1 MNGARRSV
9 AALWGMVT
17 VLLAL
22 AGPLPVSACSVPVFR
37 YALERWPADLFE
49 VDVFYHD
56 QLTTSDRE
64 LVSRLEDQAVVNGG
78 RVNWE
83 VVLCR
88 WEDTL
93 ASDLVAVRDSLGV
106 IDQPTVVLRRPGG
119 RRGSPIVWQGA
130 LREISSDL
138 WSSKTRTSL
147 VDRLSSGDS
156 IVWLV
161 FRGHDAQHAEQAVA
175 MLRAEFPRLTEEIT
189 LPMGVG
195 LPGSELLSTVPLAVQ
210 FSVLEVDTREAAE
223 AHFRRQ
229 ILSGQT
235 VAIADHQTLIVPV
248 FGRGRAFSV
257 FTDETLDADAIAE
270 TTRFLCGACSCQV
283 KQGNPG
289 FDLLLDVDWEQRLWG
304 QGEAPAEISAPET
317 PTETPDHNRNPT
329 LVAIPPGTS
338 APAKPATAAQ
348 ATTEPEH
355 SPRFFWFTGGLAACV
370 LFLMLVRRQ

>member
-1 MNGARRSV
+1 MNGTRRSRTAV
-9 AALWGMVT
+9 LIGATLWIAIIGAST
-17 VLLAL
+17 VQ
-22 AGPLPVSACSVPVFR
+22 ACSIPVFR

-56 QLTTSDRE
+56 QLSADERA
-64 LVSRLEDQAVVNGG
+64 LVARLEDQAIVNGG

-88 WEDTL
+88 WEETL
-93 ASDLVAVRDSLGV
+93 AADLVTVRDGLGT

-130 LREISSDL
+130 LRDITSDL
-138 WSSKTRTSL
+138 WSSTSRTNL
-147 VDRLSSGDS
+147 VNRLTAGDA

-161 FRGHDAQHAEQAVA
+161 FRGQDAQQAAQEAA

-195 LPGSELLSTVPLAVQ
+195 LPGSELLSTVPLAVH

-229 ILSGQT
+229 ILSGHT
-235 VAIADHQTLIVPV
+235 ASIADDQTLIVPV

-257 FTDETLDADAIAE
+257 FTTDSLDADAIAE

-304 QGEAPAEISAPET
+304 QGDAPEEISSPSKAAEMT
-317 PTETPDHNRNPT
+317 DQLEQPT
-329 LVAIPPGTS
+329 LIAIPPGTS
-338 APAKPATAAQ
+338 APAKPATASKS
-348 ATTEPEH
+348 TVEPEH

-370 LFLMLVRRQ
+370 LFLMLVRRR